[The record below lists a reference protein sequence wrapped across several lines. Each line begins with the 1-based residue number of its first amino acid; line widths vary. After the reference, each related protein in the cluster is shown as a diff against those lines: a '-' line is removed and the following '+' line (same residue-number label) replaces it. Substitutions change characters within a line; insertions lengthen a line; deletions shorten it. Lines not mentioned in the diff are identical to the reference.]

1 MRARFKSALSVIF
14 MMIVILVVLG
24 VFYGIYIKYLSNA
37 SDIKISGPLSINYLD
52 GSKLKLKGS
61 EEVSFSIINDSEEDA
76 YFFIEFR
83 NPKNIKD
90 TITYTLSNGDDINI
104 TDELNAY
111 NTIVSSY
118 NLISGGE
125 IQNFTLKFESKDD
138 FKYSLELNI
147 NTENLETNSF
157 AEVILKNNEVKE
169 KPVTI
174 PGVDVAT
181 TEEGLITSVD
191 DYGTTYYFR
200 GASSKNH
207 VLINDLKFRIVRIN
221 GDGTVRL
228 VYDGQTEELKKY
240 YETFE
245 KYEYNQ
251 TIVNTYLRSWVNA
264 NLEDYANYLANYKY
278 CNDLNLENND
288 FLALSRLKV
297 DNIPSFVCLGDKVL
311 NKVGLLTADEVI
323 YAGATLNEDNKSF
336 YLYNE
341 SITESYY
348 TMTSASLSSNAY
360 YLFMVNENGKVITGT
375 SGGNLGAVRPVINI
389 IKTATVTGN
398 GTVNDPYQLTEE

>member
-360 YLFMVNENGKVITGT
+360 YLFMVNENGKVIIGM